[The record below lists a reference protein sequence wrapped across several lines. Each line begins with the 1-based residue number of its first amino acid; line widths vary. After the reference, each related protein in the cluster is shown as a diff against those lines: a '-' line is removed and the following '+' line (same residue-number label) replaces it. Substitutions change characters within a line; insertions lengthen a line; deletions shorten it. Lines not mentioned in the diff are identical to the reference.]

1 MLSTVLWLMHLQGSP
16 LDLRRKTPLPAGTN
30 TDTSPPRLMRG
41 NPLDTTSTAPQLT
54 PPLAPGLQL
63 PSLSKIS
70 NVSNSSTNASLSEEY
85 STEAELIGRQIG
97 MLVHLMQ
104 VASAAEAAEAAKAA
118 VVSAGSDSSSGAAL
132 GSEVATVPGRDGS
145 SSGSQESGARASQSS
160 QNGGVGGGAAAV
172 LRRYS
177 SNGARSH
184 KGQLSA
190 EVLEAATQLLCIQVN
205 GWGGCIAAGHVWHAV

>member
-1 MLSTVLWLMHLQGSP
+1 

-41 NPLDTTSTAPQLT
+41 TGNPLDTTSAVPQLT

-118 VVSAGSDSSSGAAL
+118 AAASAGSNSSSGAAL
-132 GSEVATVPGRDGS
+132 GPEAAAGSGRDGS
-145 SSGSQESGARASQSS
+145 SSGSKESGALASNSS
-160 QNGGVGGGAAAV
+160 QNGGGGAAAV

-177 SNGARSH
+177 SNGARTH
-184 KGQLSA
+184 KAQLSA
-190 EVLEAATQLLCIQVN
+190 EVLEAATQLLCIQV
-205 GWGGCIAAGHVWHAV
+205 GASVGISHRSWPGVCMSVCR